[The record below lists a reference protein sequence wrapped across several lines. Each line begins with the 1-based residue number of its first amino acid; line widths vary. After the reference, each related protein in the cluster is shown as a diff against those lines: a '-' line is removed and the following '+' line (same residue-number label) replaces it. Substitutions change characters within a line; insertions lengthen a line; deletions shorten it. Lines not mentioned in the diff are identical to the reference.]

1 MKKIGDITN
10 TADKNGEFTDGNVAA
25 GTPPTQLMAAWFN
38 SVQREILNVLAKAG
52 IPQSAAKEDQLAEAI
67 IQIISNGKYASTAYV
82 DNGLNKKIDKA
93 NISGIKGNDN
103 DKVPSLN
110 LFTTETGKLATKV
123 DLATGLEGKFDKT
136 GGEISG
142 PTSFSSNDNF
152 PKINLEGVGG
162 ESTSIQ
168 ANVTDASYM
177 FTFVNRDKT
186 GNAKN
191 AVRIP
196 NASGTA
202 MLVGDYG
209 WGATKKEDSIRETDF
224 GINKRRTFGVF
235 WHDADAVSTPNGHKY
250 GGGIFFGRD
259 PSVSTHMLYSPDWS
273 NRLYMRSP
281 KSSTTMNPW
290 AEFYSTEN
298 TVTDRNGLLRV
309 STNDE
314 LSDYPVGSPIP
325 WAQSTA
331 PSGFLVCNGQSFN
344 KTTYP
349 LLAKAYPT
357 GVLPDLRGEFI
368 RGLDAGRNIDSGRA
382 ILSAQ
387 GDAIQNIK
395 GTMTISAERT
405 PSSSGTGV
413 LSYSPISGTAVTSEY
428 YQRQIQQFDF
438 DASRVVRTANENRPR
453 NIAFLYI
460 VRAA

>member
-1 MKKIGDITN
+1 MG
-10 TADKNGEFTDGNVAA
+10 
-25 GTPPTQLMAAWFN
+25 AWFN

-52 IPQSAAKEDQLAEAI
+52 IPQSATKEDQLAEAI
-67 IQIISNGKYASTAYV
+67 TKMVASAGYLPTGYSYSKVESDDRYQPKGNYAPTGDYATNTALN
-82 DNGLNKKIDKA
+82 NGLNQ
-93 NISGIKGNDN
+93 
-103 DKVPSLN
+103 
-110 LFTTETGKLATKV
+110 
-123 DLATGLEGKFDKT
+123 KFDKA
-136 GGEISG
+136 GGKISG
-142 PTSFSSNDNF
+142 PTSFGSNDNF

-177 FTFVNRDKT
+177 FTLVNRDKT

-235 WHDADAVSTPNGHKY
+235 WHDADAVSTPNGHQY

-290 AEFYSTEN
+290 VEFYSTEN
-298 TVTDRNGLLRV
+298 AVTDRNGLLRV
-309 STNDE
+309 SANDE

-349 LLAKAYPT
+349 LLAKAYPS
-357 GVLPDLRGEFI
+357 GILPDLRGEFI

-382 ILSAQ
+382 VLSAQ